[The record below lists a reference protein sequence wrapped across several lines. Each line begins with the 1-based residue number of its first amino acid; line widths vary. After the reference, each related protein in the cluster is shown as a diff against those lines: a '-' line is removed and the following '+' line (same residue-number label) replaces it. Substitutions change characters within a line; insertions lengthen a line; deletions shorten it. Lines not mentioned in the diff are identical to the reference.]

1 MRKKSSVGEDWFDED
16 TPPSTDSSTP
26 PSTEGGTPPSNITQ
40 HHLDTTRGY
49 LERAGSENPLRNP
62 YLRQDLAGT
71 AMLTAGGAGVGSI
84 LGMLLDRNRRDPEQ
98 RRPGRSALLG
108 ALVGAAV
115 PAVGLGPYNWMKNRP
130 QRQQMQEFSN
140 DPEAVRYLTESV
152 MRGDQ

>member
-1 MRKKSSVGEDWFDED
+1 MRKKSSIGDDWFDGD
-16 TPPSTDSSTP
+16 TQSS
-26 PSTEGGTPPSNITQ
+26 GITQ
-40 HHLDTTRGY
+40 EHLDTTRDY
-49 LERAGSENPLRNP
+49 LERGGSENPLRNP
-62 YLRQDLAGT
+62 YLRRDLAGT
-71 AMLTAGGAGVGSI
+71 AMLTAGGAGMGSL

-140 DPEAVRYLTESV
+140 NPEAIKYLTEAAMERESN
-152 MRGDQ
+152 